1 MTHIW
6 LNGTFLSAQD
16 GQISVSERGFLL
28 GDGAFETL
36 RLDHGHVRRWPRHMA
51 RLSQTLETLQIPCP
65 DLDDIRNSLDMLCNL
80 NGVSD
85 AVIRL
90 SVGRGALGGGMHSE
104 TDHPPT
110 VLLTTSDLPE
120 PLEPLR
126 LITLDGPRRDVRN
139 LSSRAK
145 LLGYGDLLDA
155 RRQAMAQGADMALLL
170 STDGHL
176 SCADSAN
183 LFWMQDGDLYTP
195 DLSTGCLP
203 GTTRAA
209 VLEAATEQGIGVQ
222 TGAFEPECLKTAE
235 AVLITNAV
243 RGAVPVCQIDAQSF
257 EDPRDRYGAVFD
269 LARTAD

>member
-1 MTHIW
+1 MTHSW
-6 LNGTFLSAQD
+6 LNGKFLSAQD
-16 GQISVSERGFLL
+16 GQISTSERGFLL

-36 RLDHGHVRRWPRHMA
+36 RLDHGHVRRWPRHA
-51 RLSQTLETLQIPCP
+51 VRLTQTLQALQIPCP
-65 DLDDIRNSLDMLCNL
+65 DLDEIRNSLDMLCNL

-110 VLLTTSDLPE
+110 VLLTTSHLPE

-126 LITLDGPRRDVRN
+126 LVTLDGPRRDVRN

-155 RRQAMAQGADMALLL
+155 RRQAVAQGADMALLL
-170 STDGHL
+170 STEGHL
-176 SCADSAN
+176 ACADSAN
-183 LFWMQDGDLYTP
+183 LFWMQDGELYTP

-209 VLEAATEQGIGVQ
+209 VIEAARGQGVPVH

-235 AVLITNAV
+235 AVWVTNAV
-243 RGAVPVCQIDAQSF
+243 RGAVPVCQIDAQVF
-257 EDPRDRYGAVFD
+257 EDPRDSHADVFD